1 MDIINKWAICDW
13 RGKYFVKTD
22 GKKIISAELNSNT
35 RLYDSKRA
43 ATSAIQ
49 RISEI
54 CGEIANDYRLAPEY
68 IENRTVPDAE
78 PPDFPPIIDDTSGWK
93 AVDSFGNK
101 VHYLRR
107 EISQNA
113 NTSGSPQFEY
123 AVCCTDGKL
132 RSFGTDELSAWEW
145 YSDYRK
151 QVGSNRIKSRS
162 GDV

>member
-1 MDIINKWAICDW
+1 MDIINKWAIRDW
-13 RGKYFVKTD
+13 QGKYFVKTD
-22 GKKIISAELNSNT
+22 GEQLITAELSNNT

-43 ATSAIQ
+43 AASAIK

-54 CGEIANDYRLAPEY
+54 CGEVAADSRLVPEY
-68 IENRTVPDAE
+68 IENKTVPDAE
-78 PPDFPPIIDDTSGWK
+78 PHDSPPIIDDTRGWS

-107 EISQNA
+107 ETPQNA
-113 NTSGSPQFEY
+113 NASGSPRFEY
-123 AVCCTDGKL
+123 AVCCIDGKL
-132 RSFGTDELSAWEW
+132 RGFGTDELSAWEW

-151 QVGSNRIKSRS
+151 EVGSNRIKSRS

>member
-1 MDIINKWAICDW
+1 MDIINKWVIRDW
-13 RGKYFVKTD
+13 QGKYFVKTD
-22 GKKIISAELNSNT
+22 GEQLITAELNSNT

-43 ATSAIQ
+43 AISAIK

-54 CGEIANDYRLAPEY
+54 CGELADEYRLDPEY
-68 IENRTVPDAE
+68 IESRTVPDAE
-78 PPDFPPIIDDTSGWK
+78 PPDFPPVIDDTRGWK

-107 EISQNA
+107 EAPQSA
-113 NTSGSPQFEY
+113 NTSGSPRFEY
-123 AVCCTDGKL
+123 AVCCIDGKL
-132 RSFGTDELSAWEW
+132 RGFGLDELSAWEW

-151 QVGSNRIKSRS
+151 TVGLNRIKSRS